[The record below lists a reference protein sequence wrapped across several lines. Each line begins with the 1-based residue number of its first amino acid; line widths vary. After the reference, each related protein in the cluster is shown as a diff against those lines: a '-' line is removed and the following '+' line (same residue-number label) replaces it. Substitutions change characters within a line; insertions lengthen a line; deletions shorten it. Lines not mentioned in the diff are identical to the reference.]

1 MQINKTLLFFREKN
15 DLINVQGVKS
25 ELSSKR
31 TFKVSHN
38 IRKSKTVLDS
48 GFYAAD
54 SRLRYSI
61 PVSDSGTWILDSNRQ
76 WDSGFLELYSGFQ
89 RPGFRIPQSLIWV
102 EKCESSFKRTNIVQR
117 LGVIGGLTP
126 APR

>member
-1 MQINKTLLFFREKN
+1 M
-15 DLINVQGVKS
+15 
-25 ELSSKR
+25 
-31 TFKVSHN
+31 SHN

-48 GFYAAD
+48 GFYDAD

>member
-1 MQINKTLLFFREKN
+1 M
-15 DLINVQGVKS
+15 
-25 ELSSKR
+25 
-31 TFKVSHN
+31 SHN

-48 GFYAAD
+48 GFYDAD

-76 WDSGFLELYSGFQ
+76 WDSGFVELSSGLQ
-89 RPGFRIPQSLIWV
+89 RPGFRIPQALTWV
-102 EKCESSFKRTNIVQR
+102 EKCESSFKSTNIVQR

>member
-1 MQINKTLLFFREKN
+1 MQINKTLLFIREKN
-15 DLINVQGVKS
+15 DLINVRGVKS

-76 WDSGFLELYSGFQ
+76 WDSGFLELNSGFID
-89 RPGFRIPQSLIWV
+89 RDLGFQKPLYGSKSVRVHLRALTL
-102 EKCESSFKRTNIVQR
+102 FKD
-117 LGVIGGLTP
+117 
-126 APR
+126 